1 MDGENRDT
9 SPNPKPVQPSR
20 TSEPARELPPA
31 YEPGYLPG
39 SPAARDARLSSGMAD
54 LVMRDDG
61 WLRLIP
67 SRDGSLSYA
76 KWKFTHGRHAGKYV
90 MVAVAHWNSMD
101 LVPLLRDKLREV
113 DAGLLRPTL
122 DKYFSLD

>member
-1 MDGENRDT
+1 MDGQDRDT
-9 SPNPKPVQPSR
+9 HSNPNPGQPSR
-20 TSEPARELPPA
+20 TSEPARELPLA
-31 YEPGYLPG
+31 YEPGIHPG
-39 SPAARDARLSSGMAD
+39 TAAARDARLSSGMVD
-54 LVMRDDG
+54 IVSRDDG

-90 MVAVAHWNSMD
+90 MVAVAHWNALD

-113 DAGLLRPTL
+113 DAGMLRPTL